1 MSAQSVSDDWIE
13 TNRENVEAELERLL
27 KQKRFA
33 GAAQM
38 SAFLRYIVTETLNG
52 NGDRIKAYTVG
63 VDALGKPETFDA
75 QNDPSVRVLALRL
88 RKSLTASYE
97 QDHGVHR
104 ARIVLTVGTYVPQFF
119 KAEQG
124 FAASA
129 EQGAGAI
136 ASDTESL
143 ALGTAH
149 ANLPSRSERV
159 AIDQAEPPASSPVH
173 IEQPKETATGS
184 AKTESAESPL
194 RGGSWLLSGVMLL
207 IIVGLSF
214 SGSRNDSFAN
224 QSLNSSPQLQF
235 ASVTPGKDLDDT
247 SSHSADSAIE
257 SVPVLYIQSNEAQT
271 EHAHQVATLLGAS
284 IVQQG
289 IINVVRAPAIGDEA
303 QPYGRGYWMT
313 MEEIQLDNQPT
324 LVLQLIRQDSGA
336 VVMSTSLT
344 LDSPGEGFS
353 KEEMLQIDALGKALS
368 MSEGPLM
375 KDHCARAT
383 TSVAG
388 QCLQGAIAV
397 VSN

>member
-13 TNRENVEAELERLL
+13 TNRENIEAELERLL

-38 SAFLRYIVTETLNG
+38 SAFLRYIVTETLAG

-119 KAEQG
+119 KAEQ
-124 FAASA
+124 AYATSA
-129 EQGAGAI
+129 EQGAGPI
-136 ASDTESL
+136 GPDTESL
-143 ALGTAH
+143 SLGTTH
-149 ANLPSRSERV
+149 ANLPSRSDRIQINSGEEPTSNPV
-159 AIDQAEPPASSPVH
+159 LGEPPSD
-173 IEQPKETATGS
+173 TATAS
-184 AKTESAESPL
+184 VKAEAPHSSL
-194 RGGSWLLSGVMLL
+194 RGGSWLLSGLMLL
-207 IIVGLSF
+207 IIAGLSF
-214 SGSRNDSFAN
+214 SESRNDSFAN
-224 QSLNSSPQLQF
+224 QSLASSPHLKF
-235 ASVTPGKDLDDT
+235 ASVTARTGIDEARLHV
-247 SSHSADSAIE
+247 SE
-257 SVPVLYIQSNEAQT
+257 SLSNTAPVLYIQSNDTQT
-271 EHAHQVATLLGAS
+271 AYTQQVATLLGAS

-289 IINVVRAPAIGDEA
+289 VIDVVRIPAIGDEV
-303 QPYGRGYWMT
+303 QSYESGYWMT

-324 LVLQLIRQDSGA
+324 LVLQLLRQNSGA

-353 KEEMLQIDALGKALS
+353 KEEVQQIDALGKELS
-368 MSEGPLM
+368 MSEGPLI

-383 TSVAG
+383 ISADDR
-388 QCLQGAIAV
+388 CLQGA
-397 VSN
+397 VSL